1 MPNAQCPRHRIEP
14 VTRFRLGT
22 ASVAA
27 ARAVRASLA
36 TAWSSRWLRRGL
48 VAAAV
53 VVAVL
58 AGNWTTQH
66 AWAIYR
72 LNRGV
77 GGTVFYDANG
87 QPWFPLDDARRDV
100 PLDRIAT
107 AAKDAVIAVEDHRF
121 YLHPGVDPIA
131 LARAVAYNVRPGAG
145 RQGGSTITQQ
155 LARTLYLSNTRSYAR
170 KLKEA
175 ALAVMLE
182 VLLSKREILELYLN
196 RVYMGGGFYGMEA
209 TARAVFGRPAAE
221 LTLGQAAFLAGIIR
235 APAIYSPWNHFDAA
249 RRRSHVVLSRMREE
263 GKISP
268 QQEREARGERL
279 TVRPPPQA
287 AASRHGYA
295 KELLRQQFRALHG
308 GDNPPDWVVH
318 TTFVPE
324 VQDAAEA
331 AVQAGL
337 RRLGIKGL
345 QAALVALDP
354 ATGNL
359 MAVVGGSNY
368 VTSPFN
374 RGVRGRRQPGSAF
387 KPFVYAAALEQG
399 LSPVSIVDGLRDV
412 AVAAP
417 EGVWMPR
424 DERARMPDALTL
436 RAAFL
441 ESNNA
446 AAVRLQQR
454 IGSGPVLQLAR
465 DAGVDNQP
473 DVPSLALGSGL
484 VTPLDLT
491 AAYAVFPTLGYRVRP
506 RGVVSVLDGR
516 GDLVY
521 QVHVERARVM
531 RDTTA
536 YQMVTMLQDVVARGT
551 GAGVRAYGL
560 RGDIGGKTG
569 TTNDYR
575 DAWFVGFSSSVV
587 AGVWVGFDQPESI
600 RDGASGARAAL
611 PIWADFMRRTARRL
625 PSTPFVAP
633 AGLRAVQ
640 MCSLSYHR
648 AVQGC
653 PTYVEHFKEGDDV
666 PSALCPLHPGSLGQR
681 ARRAWQGFVG
691 EVLKGVGG
699 G

>member
-1 MPNAQCPRHRIEP
+1 M
-14 VTRFRLGT
+14 
-22 ASVAA
+22 
-27 ARAVRASLA
+27 
-36 TAWSSRWLRRGL
+36 
-48 VAAAV
+48 AAAV

-58 AGNWTTQH
+58 AGNWTARH

-77 GGTVFYDANG
+77 GGTVFYDASG
-87 QPWFPLDDARRDV
+87 KPWFPLDDARRDV
-100 PLDRIAT
+100 PLDQIAT
-107 AAKDAVIAVEDHRF
+107 VAKDAVIAVEDHRF

-131 LARAVAYNVRPGAG
+131 LARAVVYNVHPGG
-145 RQGGSTITQQ
+145 SRQGGSTITQQ
-155 LARTLYLSNTRSYAR
+155 LARTLYLSNTRSYSR

-175 ALAVMLE
+175 TLAVLLE

-209 TARAVFGRPAAE
+209 TSQAVFGKPAAQ
-221 LTLGQAAFLAGIIR
+221 LSLGQAAVLAGMIR
-235 APAIYSPWNHFDAA
+235 APAVYSPWNHFDAA
-249 RRRSHVVLSRMREE
+249 RRRSHVVLKRMREE

-268 QQEREARGERL
+268 QQERAARAERL
-279 TVRPPPQA
+279 TVAPPPLA

-308 GDNPPDWVVH
+308 GDNPPDWAVH

-345 QAALVALDP
+345 QAALVAIDP

-359 MAVVGGSNY
+359 LAVVGGSNY
-368 VTSPFN
+368 GVTPFN

-412 AVAAP
+412 AVAAS

-446 AAVRLQQR
+446 AAVRVQQR
-454 IGSGPVLQLAR
+454 IGSGPVLRLAR
-465 DAGVDNQP
+465 EAGVDNQP

-516 GDLVY
+516 GDQVY
-521 QVHVERARVM
+521 QVHVERERVL
-531 RDTTA
+531 RATSA

-575 DAWFVGFSSSVV
+575 DAWFVGFSSAVV
-587 AGVWVGFDQPESI
+587 AGVWVGFDQPASI

-633 AGLRAVQ
+633 PGLRPVQ
-640 MCSLSYHR
+640 MCRLSYHR
-648 AVQGC
+648 AVRGC

-666 PSALCPLHPGSLGQR
+666 PSALCPLHPGSFGQR
-681 ARRAWQGFVG
+681 ARRVWQGFLG
-691 EVLKGVGG
+691 EVLKGLGG
-699 G
+699 GG